1 MSLTLPSPEA
11 LYAALIAR
19 EPRFRVIGEVL
30 QDILVVVY
38 TPRGSTC
45 RLITAWEAE
54 DWKLDLW
61 YERFS

>member
-1 MSLTLPSPEA
+1 
-11 LYAALIAR
+11 
-19 EPRFRVIGEVL
+19 VI
-30 QDILVVVY
+30 Y

-54 DWKLDLW
+54 NWELDLW